1 MRAAFFTAIVV
12 VLALAALGTMQ
23 VARATFVERPDHTV
37 TAEHEGFELRA
48 YGPAIEARAPISTYE
63 ELNQGFRVVGGYIFG
78 GNTNEAG
85 QSEKIAMTAPVGFSA
100 AEDQPYI
107 SFIMP
112 AEYDMSELPAP
123 DDARV
128 ELVEV
133 PARTLAALRFS
144 GVADEAEVR
153 RRVAELEARVAAAG
167 LEATGAPIVAQYN
180 PPWIP
185 GLLRRNEILIPVAGG

>member
-1 MRAAFFTAIVV
+1 MRPAVLTALVI
-12 VLALAALGTMQ
+12 VLALAALGTVS
-23 VARATFVERPDHTV
+23 VARASLVERPDYTV

-48 YGPAIEARAPISTYE
+48 YGPVIEARAPIATYE

-100 AEDQPYI
+100 EADQPYI

-112 AEYDMSELPAP
+112 AEYDLSELPSP
-123 DDARV
+123 EDGRV
-128 ELVEV
+128 ALVEV
-133 PARTLAALRFS
+133 PARTLAALPFK
-144 GVADEAEVR
+144 GTAGDAEVR
-153 RRVAELEARVAAAG
+153 RRIAELEARLEARG

-185 GLLRRNEILIPVAGG
+185 GPLRRNEILIPVAGS